1 MCSWVAGAKPSGG
14 ASLAWRPV
22 SPEQRCVREGPG
34 GQAGDESRGLE
45 PGILTPL
52 RVKPDWEALQEVTPV
67 TREPWQPGPGGGGAR
82 GLMLGVSGD
91 GFAERRKYSYGCQRD
106 KGWRDKLGD
115 WDCHKHTSIHKIDT

>member
-91 GFAERRKYSYGCQRD
+91 GFAERKNILMVANGIRGGGINWEIGIAINTPPYIK
-106 KGWRDKLGD
+106 
-115 WDCHKHTSIHKIDT
+115 